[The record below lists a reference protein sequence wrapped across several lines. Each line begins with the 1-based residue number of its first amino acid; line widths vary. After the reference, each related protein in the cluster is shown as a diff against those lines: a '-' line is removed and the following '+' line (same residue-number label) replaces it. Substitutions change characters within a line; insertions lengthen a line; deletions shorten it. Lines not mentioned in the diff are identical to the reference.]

1 MKTSQAVKVTE
12 IDLRKEFKQLYNP
25 PVKEVVLVEVP
36 DLAFL
41 MVDGMGD
48 PNTAQDYQDSLA
60 CLYNVSYTLKF
71 LIKKEMSIDYPVM
84 ALECLW
90 WTDNILEFSAD
101 NKDIWK
107 WTSMIMQPACVT
119 AERVSRVCEELK
131 HKKDLPALP
140 KLRFEHFHEGLSA
153 QIMHIGPYVA
163 EKPTIDKIHAYI
175 KEHGYT
181 LNGKHHE
188 IYLGDPRRAAPEKLK
203 TVVRQAVKRIS

>member
-84 ALECLW
+84 ALEGLW

-153 QIMHIGPYVA
+153 QIMHIGPYAA